1 MSRFYAVCFDICD
14 AKRLRRVSNE
24 MENFGTR
31 VQRSLFEC
39 HLENHELKELQDR
52 IAEWIDE
59 AEDHI
64 RYFPLCPKDVPDIL
78 IDGTGKKTVNSDY
91 YVVE

>member
-1 MSRFYAVCFDICD
+1 MSGFYAVCFDVCD
-14 AKRLRRVSNE
+14 PGRLRRVSNE

-39 HLENHELKELQDR
+39 HLEDRELEELKNR

-59 AEDHI
+59 IEDQV
-64 RYFPLCPKDVPDIL
+64 RYYPLCPKDIPDIL

-91 YVVE
+91 YTV